1 MKSKYLKINGVIQLK
16 PDMLEVKKD
25 RVKEIDKQ
33 LKRISKIKKSLRS
46 KNYMP
51 IGFLKNEKRDL
62 LQEIKDIES
71 KRGVINE

>member
-1 MKSKYLKINGVIQLK
+1 
-16 PDMLEVKKD
+16 MLEVKKD

-33 LKRISKIKKSLRS
+33 LRKISKIKKSLKS

-51 IGFLKNEKRDL
+51 IEFLKIEKEKL

-71 KRGVINE
+71 KRGN